1 MNLER
6 NLLTCL
12 PLEAMWN
19 CDHIIPQLNMNLWM
33 LFMKLNRRWDI
44 SLSFEKI
51 KLKQGI
57 ACAFIPLFFLLLKL
71 ISMKKNFFW
80 KISVFSHILE
90 EKEWILN
97 LIVFKFVK
105 LFLWWRWKTKKKT
118 EKIFFAPLLSWF
130 WSDFILLCI
139 HKICFIFVSSKHG
152 SIKLKIKFLQVYN
165 RSFSCV
171 TNSRWCWFQSP
182 LQYLKIAK
190 KGIGLCN
197 TRKSRFIFGEL
208 IDQWMGRILLSVVDD
223 N

>member
-44 SLSFEKI
+44 SEFWKNKI
-51 KLKQGI
+51 KTRDCI
-57 ACAFIPLFFLLLKL
+57 FSVFFFTFKADFDE
-71 ISMKKNFFW
+71 IFFFW

-97 LIVFKFVK
+97 LIVFKFIK
-105 LFLWWRWKTKKKT
+105 LFLWWRWKTKKKI

-165 RSFSCV
+165 RSFSC
-171 TNSRWCWFQSP
+171 RWCWFQSP